1 MKKKEAFNIKDIE
14 KPYKI
19 KQENLEV
26 FKQELK
32 D

>member
-1 MKKKEAFNIKDIE
+1 MHPFNLKDIE

-19 KQENLEV
+19 KKENV
-26 FKQELK
+26 DGFNKKIK